1 MAKIL
6 YWIVMQPDRT
16 YKVEVTKHGIH
27 QQSQGGFRNDV
38 EAELWVDAQRA
49 ATGGMDEWERQ
60 SDFPSH

>member
-1 MAKIL
+1 
-6 YWIVMQPDRT
+6 MQPDRT